1 MARSMIKRRQEAE
14 RQRIEIYEASLR
26 RISSAS
32 RPPPDFD
39 KALIEARQ
47 GFEGDIIRAAWAWR
61 PRLKTRDGA
70 RLRLAA
76 ARHLFA
82 RYPVPAHLEQIW
94 LDSEGL
100 AAAEIRLRKGWYV
113 TAARGGSLYRT
124 EAGEWLS
131 RKEVHW
137 FLNPPGELAF
147 GEAFWVAIA
156 RTYTDD
162 LGIALRI
169 AHSRI
174 ASTPREELRFWREVA
189 RFFCANPAR
198 RETMDDLCDYLAA
211 ARRRDPAFSL
221 KGRTIASLTR
231 LMEAWHRDLAA
242 VERIEAMRRRAAG
255 AAAPVAAPATP
266 GPERRDA
273 WPGSPLR
280 DWEWR
285 TPAREASCRGER
297 FTVKQLKTAG
307 DLVAESR
314 AMHHCVSSY
323 AGKCIAGYASIWSL
337 RRVLPTRTEPLLTIE
352 LDRHHRA
359 VQVRG
364 FANRLA
370 SPEEA
375 KLLARWARANGVD
388 LNGAG

>member
-14 RQRIEIYEASLR
+14 RQRIAIYEASLR

-32 RPPPDFD
+32 RPPPDFE
-39 KALIEARQ
+39 KALIEAKK
-47 GFEGDIIRAAWAWR
+47 GFESAIIRDPWSWR
-61 PRLKTRDGA
+61 PHLKTRDGA

-94 LDSEGL
+94 LHSEGL
-100 AAAEIRLRKGWYV
+100 DAAELRMRKGWYI
-113 TAARGGSLYRT
+113 TAAGGGSLYRT

-147 GEAFWVAIA
+147 EEAFWVAIA
-156 RTYTDD
+156 RSYTDD
-162 LGIALRI
+162 IGITLRI
-169 AHSRI
+169 AHSKV
-174 ASTPREELRFWREVA
+174 ASAPRSGLRFWREVV
-189 RFFCANPAR
+189 RFFAANPTR

-211 ARRRDPAFSL
+211 AHRRDPAFSL
-221 KGRTIASLTR
+221 KGRTLASLTR

-242 VERIEAMRRRAAG
+242 IERIEAMRRRAAG
-255 AAAPVAAPATP
+255 AAAVAPAGAT
-266 GPERRDA
+266 PERRDA
-273 WPGSPLR
+273 WTGSPLR

-285 TPAREASCRGER
+285 PPAKEASCRGER
-297 FTVKQLKTAG
+297 FVVRQLKTAE
-307 DLVAESR
+307 DLVAESN
-314 AMHHCVSSY
+314 AMHHCVSTY

-337 RRVLPTRTEPLLTIE
+337 RRVLPTRTERLLTIE
-352 LDRHHRA
+352 LDRNNRA

-370 SPEEA
+370 HPEEA
-375 KLLARWARANGVD
+375 KIVRRWAKACGVI
-388 LNGAG
+388 LP